1 MSVRSLRMIL
11 TASLCLPALLLAPP
25 ASRGTVARAGAAVC
39 SDAAYNVRCADMT
52 DAADAEA
59 YQRAIES
66 QDRLL
71 RPSLSGD
78 APDRTLS
85 VRWAT
90 TATVTVLVATL
101 SEAPAT
107 VVGPLE
113 RAENAC
119 NGHATL
125 R

>member
-1 MSVRSLRMIL
+1 M
-11 TASLCLPALLLAPP
+11 
-25 ASRGTVARAGAAVC
+25 C

-66 QDRLL
+66 QDRML

-107 VVGPLE
+107 VVGTLEMIGPLE
-113 RAENAC
+113 ASLAVKAPPVVQHTRLHDRRLTAAKGALLPARE
-119 NGHATL
+119 
-125 R
+125 